1 MWQSADSQC
10 SRYRCQRKRE
20 TEKGGKKKNERAHRA
35 VSVSVWLC
43 PETRG
48 WGDSANPER
57 LLNSSS
63 VSSSLLSSQANS
75 PSFFLLSP
83 SLTFIIPSLSLP
95 SFSLCFSSSSLF
107 FWQTYNFRCVFFFR
121 TAGLQ
126 TARRSRTPPAHY
138 MRRKV
143 HLNDN
148 VEELQSCRNS
158 WTTAPNK
165 LVEYRLIE
173 SRLHL
178 IQTPACRP
186 VSDACGV
193 RNTTILS
200 SWELCY
206 LTCSGN
212 ENVFLPLILTPQ
224 THFAATHQPF
234 RVNY

>member
-1 MWQSADSQC
+1 MAV
-10 SRYRCQRKRE
+10 SRQPVFSLPLPEKARNRKRR
-20 TEKGGKKKNERAHRA
+20 KKKKRASSPGSKC
-35 VSVSVWLC
+35 VSVTLSRNSRLRGFCKSGETPQHFLC
-43 PETRG
+43 
-48 WGDSANPER
+48 
-57 LLNSSS
+57 L
-63 VSSSLLSSQANS
+63 LLSSQANS